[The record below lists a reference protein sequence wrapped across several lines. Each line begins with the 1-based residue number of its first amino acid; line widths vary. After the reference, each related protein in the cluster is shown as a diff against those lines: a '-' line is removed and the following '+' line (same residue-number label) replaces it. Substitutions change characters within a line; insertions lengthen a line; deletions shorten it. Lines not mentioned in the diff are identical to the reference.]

1 MTADFPLHLIPLL
14 PFIGAAVALLIG
26 RRLGNNIITL
36 LCCGSVAG
44 SFLVTVKGFLTLDHE
59 LPATAKLVGRFFE
72 APWMKAGDLTINAG
86 LEMDHLAAVLCL
98 VVTGIGL
105 LIHIY
110 STAYMEHDERY
121 TRFFAF
127 LNLFTGAMLIL
138 VLGDSL
144 AVTFVGWE
152 GVGLCSYLL
161 IGFWLDKDAN
171 ALAGR
176 KAFVVNRI
184 GDFGFLLAMFLI
196 FSRTGTLKYAE
207 LGKYVDQLHGALWFG
222 LPAAYF
228 IGLLVLVGAAG
239 KSAQIPLYVWL
250 PDAMAGPTPV

>member
-14 PFIGAAVALLIG
+14 PFIGAAVA
-26 RRLGNNIITL
+26 
-36 LCCGSVAG
+36 
-44 SFLVTVKGFLTLDHE
+44 
-59 LPATAKLVGRFFE
+59 
-72 APWMKAGDLTINAG
+72 
-86 LEMDHLAAVLCL
+86 
-98 VVTGIGL
+98 L

-127 LNLFTGAMLIL
+127 LNLFTGSMLIL

-144 AVTFVGWE
+144 PVTFVGWE

-171 ALAGR
+171 ALAGK

-184 GDFGFLLAMFLI
+184 GDFGFLLAMFII
-196 FSRTGTLKYAE
+196 FSKTGTLKYAE
-207 LGKYVDQLHGALWFG
+207 LGKYVDQLHAALWFG

-228 IGLLVLVGAAG
+228 IGLLVLVGA
-239 KSAQIPLYVWL
+239 
-250 PDAMAGPTPV
+250 